1 MATENQSTVPD
12 IGLLHRLIATTRQ
25 LLRATW
31 TATGVGVTAGI
42 GLSLLVLVSLADLA
56 TAFGEWLRLF
66 GLLLVLVPSG
76 WAFLNGVLRPLLRRM
91 TSRFVARR
99 IEANLPGIHNR
110 LVSVVD
116 LDSERQQHFSPA
128 FVRRLLTEALER
140 VRGFKPWSV
149 VDQSALKRSGIFAL
163 IGILV
168 FSVALG
174 IFSDRLPTALARI
187 FSPFADIPPATGV
200 LFDVQP
206 GTCKVLRG
214 EPIEFVATV
223 TKGNVDRV
231 RLQLQPLEG
240 EHQGKTLWHELR
252 QDNNGQWAF
261 RLPAFDSSFEYR
273 VHGGGTWTKL
283 ARVTMLDRPRLVGL
297 QAAVRYPSY
306 MLMPEPRVNPPD
318 VADVTGP
325 IDSTVEV
332 TVNVEGDALVGEI
345 QLLREEVRK
354 VPVSD
359 RPLRAWFEDS
369 LPAGHAVEGR
379 WDWGQANESASSV
392 SPLLKTTDPA
402 KWHSHPAAAGE
413 SFHGFHS
420 AAIPFE
426 VNFGDVLFAD
436 VFLEADQP
444 VEELMLQ
451 FHDGH
456 TWERRAY
463 WGADKLGHGQPGTAS
478 RFPAGP
484 LPKSGEWVRLEVAA
498 RDLDLEGHF
507 IRGVKFTQFNGKCR
521 WGRVGTIPAATRDVR
536 EFVIDKTFPL
546 KALDTP
552 IESAKPQSA
561 SSKHFAAVRKARAWT
576 GQFPIKSDGWYRV
589 ELKNEIG
596 VANLPMRE
604 ARITTI
610 PDHSPQIMIERPG
623 IDLVL
628 SEPVKV
634 PIVIAMFD
642 DFGLDELLLS
652 VQREGGSFLG
662 RSIKKFDGVVRA
674 DTALLM
680 FDLVEEGVKPG
691 EVLKY
696 RAEVRDR
703 KGQLAQTQDYQIRI
717 VTNDPNAADK
727 QLAQLE
733 KKEEEFAKKLDKLIE
748 DQAKVQK
755 KLEQIAEKSA
765 PLTEKI
771 EAAQDAAN
779 KAAAEAAEKAKK
791 AAQEQAAKNDPNTAK
806 PSDTKDKPANDP
818 AKPQESAPPKPEP
831 TLDAA
836 TQQELAQL
844 KQELAQLQQEEAKQA
859 DVAKQLNE
867 ELKQLAKEG
876 ANQQLLPP
884 ELQREM
890 AAISDAFQDAAAE
903 PIKKLADE
911 IKKSADAKT
920 TDPKLDKLEARADQV
935 QQNLEAL
942 KNRMEALREAQK
954 NAKED
959 AEKALEELRREM
971 LKQSGGLTAQE
982 LAELRAAIEA
992 MREKLQKL
1000 AGEESDLLKV
1010 TPEAPELLL
1019 PDIANRQ
1026 ADLERRADKELGKVK
1041 ELQRREDYQ
1050 ALKQKTNAN
1059 KPQPNAAN
1067 PLAGDEPPEMAATPE
1082 DFGNTSPMPEDN
1094 GNEFQPAIADPQKP
1108 LSAQKANTKPDA
1120 AKNKSPQKAAEKSK
1134 PAQGNE
1140 KPTAAMQ
1147 RESLSQREARKLD
1160 QLQRADESLAAD
1172 ERALNE
1178 LLKEFRELM
1187 KSEMSESA
1195 EGDNPMPGEVT
1206 PAQPQTPPSGEPMPA
1221 ESDAKGSEPSSPLS
1235 PEQAAELAK
1244 LLQSSKTQK
1253 ALQMAARLQAMQSG
1267 EESPTDQPGQQPPNG
1282 QPPPP
1287 HSAPKPVGLLEG
1299 DPSNQFAMEAVLR
1312 DLDPTTRSLILKM
1325 QPRVRE
1331 ELLQSLREEGPEG
1344 YQRFIRDYFKRL
1356 TKAGDTKR

>member
-1 MATENQSTVPD
+1 
-12 IGLLHRLIATTRQ
+12 
-25 LLRATW
+25 
-31 TATGVGVTAGI
+31 VTAGI
-42 GLSLLVLVSLADLA
+42 GLSLVVLVSLADLA
-56 TAFGEWLRLF
+56 TPFGEWLRLF
-66 GLLLVLVPSG
+66 GLLLVVVPSG

-99 IEANLPGIHNR
+99 IEATLPGIHNR

-116 LDSERQQHFSPA
+116 LDSERQQQFSLA
-128 FVRRLLTEALER
+128 FVRRLITEALER
-140 VRGFKPWSV
+140 VQGFQPWSV
-149 VDQSALKRSGIFAL
+149 VDQAALKRSGIFAL
-163 IGILV
+163 VGLLV
-168 FSVALG
+168 FSLALG

-200 LFDVQP
+200 QFDVQP
-206 GTCKVLRG
+206 GSCKVLRG
-214 EPIEFVATV
+214 EPVEFVATV
-223 TKGNVDRV
+223 TKGAVDRL
-231 RLQLQPLEG
+231 RLELKPLDG
-240 EHQGKTLWHELR
+240 EHKGKTLWHDLR
-252 QDNNGQWAF
+252 QDNTGRWMF

-273 VHGGGTWTKL
+273 VHGGGTWTRL
-283 ARVTMLDRPRLVGL
+283 ARVTMLDRPRLVSL

-306 MLMPEPRVNPPD
+306 MRMPEPRVNPPD

-325 IDSTVEV
+325 VDSTVEV
-332 TVNVEGDALVGEI
+332 TVNVEGDVLVGEI
-345 QLLREEVRK
+345 QRLREEVRT

-359 RPLRAWFEDS
+359 RPLRTWFEDS
-369 LPAGHAVEGR
+369 LPPGHAVEGR
-379 WDWGQANESASSV
+379 WDWGQADASAPPV
-392 SPLLKTTDPA
+392 SPLLKTTDPV

-426 VNFGDVLFAD
+426 VNFGDVLFAE

-484 LPKSGEWVRLEVAA
+484 LPRSGEWVRLEVAA
-498 RDLDLEGHF
+498 SSLDLEGHF
-507 IRGVKFTQFNGKCR
+507 IRGVKFTQFNGRCR
-521 WGRVGTIPAATRDVR
+521 WGRVGTMPAATREVR
-536 EFVIDKTFPL
+536 EFVIDKTFPM
-546 KALDTP
+546 KVQETP
-552 IESAKPQSA
+552 TASTKPQSA
-561 SSKHFAAVRKARAWT
+561 SSKHFAAVRTARTWT

-610 PDHSPQIMIERPG
+610 PDHPPQIMIERPG

-634 PIVIAMFD
+634 PIVIATFD
-642 DFGLDELLLS
+642 DFGLEELLLS
-652 VQREGGSFLG
+652 VQRDGGSFLG
-662 RSIKKFDGVVRA
+662 RSIKKFDDVIRA
-674 DTALLM
+674 DTTLLM

-748 DQAKVQK
+748 DQAKVQEQ
-755 KLEQIAEKSA
+755 LEQIAEKSA

-771 EAAQDAAN
+771 EAAQDAAD
-779 KAAAEAAEKAKK
+779 KAAAEAAVEQAEK
-791 AAQEQAAKNDPNTAK
+791 AAQEQAARHDPTATK
-806 PSDTKDKPANDP
+806 PSSSKDKPAGDP
-818 AKPQESAPPKPEP
+818 ARSPEAVSPKPEP
-831 TLDAA
+831 TLAPA

-844 KQELAQLQQEEAKQA
+844 KQELAQLQQAEAKQA
-859 DVAKQLNE
+859 DVARQLNE

-884 ELQREM
+884 ELQREL
-890 AAISDAFQDAAAE
+890 AAISDAFQEAAAE
-903 PIKKLADE
+903 PLQKLADE
-911 IKKSADAKT
+911 IQKSADAKT
-920 TDPKLDKLEARADQV
+920 IDPRLDKLEARADQV

-942 KNRMEALREAQK
+942 QNRLEALRAAQK

-959 AEKALEELRREM
+959 AEKALAELRREM

-982 LAELRAAIEA
+982 LDELRKAIEA

-1050 ALKQKTNAN
+1050 ALKHKANAN
-1059 KPQPNAAN
+1059 KPSPSATN
-1067 PLAGDEPPEMAATPE
+1067 PWNGDESPEMAATPE
-1082 DFGNTSPMPEDN
+1082 DFGNVSSLPKDN
-1094 GNEFQPAIADPQKP
+1094 ANEFQPAIADPEKP
-1108 LSAQKANTKPDA
+1108 SAQKATTKPDA
-1120 AKNKSPQKAAEKSK
+1120 TKNRSPQQAAEKSRHA
-1134 PAQGNE
+1134 PGNE
-1140 KPTAAMQ
+1140 QPTAATP
-1147 RESLSQREARKLD
+1147 REKLSEREARKLD
-1160 QLQRADESLAAD
+1160 QLQRADASLAAD

-1178 LLKEFRELM
+1178 LLKQFGELM
-1187 KSEMSESA
+1187 KSERPEST
-1195 EGDNPMPGEVT
+1195 EEDNPQPGEVT
-1206 PAQPQTPPSGEPMPA
+1206 SAQPQTPTNSEPMPA
-1221 ESDAKGSEPSSPLS
+1221 EPDAPGTEPSSPLT

-1244 LLQSSKTQK
+1244 WLQSPKTQK

-1267 EESPTDQPGQQPPNG
+1267 EESPSDQPGQRPPNG

-1287 HSAPKPVGLLEG
+1287 NSTPKPVGLLEG
-1299 DPSNQFAMEAVLR
+1299 DPSNPFAMEAVLR

-1356 TKAGDTKR
+1356 TKAGDSKR